1 MDAKK
6 RPRGSYEFYLIQPMA
21 ENLFFSSSSSSL
33 SQTGFLEL
41 CAQETRMRSK
51 MREKRESE
59 RNFGGKKGFIF
70 FFKK

>member
-6 RPRGSYEFYLIQPMA
+6 RPRGSYEFYLIQTMA
-21 ENLFFSSSSSSL
+21 ENLFFSSSSTL
-33 SQTGFLEL
+33 SQAGFLEL

-59 RNFGGKKGFIF
+59 EFRKKEGFYF
-70 FFKK
+70 F